1 MKRSP
6 TPPPLVMIPGHL
18 LTSELWKQQEQHLTP
33 HYPCILP
40 EIPEAETIREMAS
53 MILDQIPES
62 FFLAGLSMGG
72 MIALEIL
79 NIASERVLKLALLDT
94 TAGPETMERSRQRTE
109 FLEDAERQGFENT
122 IEQRWI
128 DLMLTEEGRKQEELP
143 KAIMRMASK
152 VGLERCRQQVRALM
166 ARQDNRKI
174 LASISCPTLVVCG
187 EEDMLTPPE
196 IHREMAENI
205 PNARLE
211 LIPGCGHLTPLE
223 APDRLNEL
231 MLEWLEKP

>member
-1 MKRSP
+1 MKLSQ

-18 LTSELWKQQEQHLTP
+18 LTSELWKQQEQHLKS

-94 TAGPETMERSRQRTE
+94 TAGPEAMERSRQSTE
-109 FLEDAERQGFENT
+109 YHEDADHQGFEHT
-122 IEQRWI
+122 IEQ
-128 DLMLTEEGRKQEELP
+128 
-143 KAIMRMASK
+143 
-152 VGLERCRQQVRALM
+152 
-166 ARQDNRKI
+166 
-174 LASISCPTLVVCG
+174 
-187 EEDMLTPPE
+187 
-196 IHREMAENI
+196 
-205 PNARLE
+205 
-211 LIPGCGHLTPLE
+211 
-223 APDRLNEL
+223 
-231 MLEWLEKP
+231 

>member
-1 MKRSP
+1 MHPAGDHESRNDS
-6 TPPPLVMIPGHL
+6 
-18 LTSELWKQQEQHLTP
+18 
-33 HYPCILP
+33 
-40 EIPEAETIREMAS
+40 EMAS

-109 FLEDAERQGFENT
+109 FLEDAERQGFEKT

-128 DLMLTEEGRKQEELP
+128 NLMLTEEGRKQEELP
-143 KAIMRMASK
+143 KSIMRMASK
-152 VGLERCRQQVRALM
+152 VGLERCLQQVRALM
-166 ARQDNRKI
+166 ARQDNLKI
-174 LASISCPTLVVCG
+174 LTSISCPTLVVCG
-187 EEDMLTPPE
+187 EEDVLTPPE

-223 APDRLNEL
+223 APDRLNDL
-231 MLEWLEKP
+231 MLELLEKA

>member
-1 MKRSP
+1 
-6 TPPPLVMIPGHL
+6 MIPGHL

-94 TAGPETMERSRQRTE
+94 TAGPETMQRSRQRTE
-109 FLEDAERQGFENT
+109 FLEYAERQSFENT

-143 KAIMRMASK
+143 KSIMRRASK

-174 LASISCPTLVVCG
+174 LASISCSTLVVCG
-187 EEDMLTPPE
+187 EEDVLTPPK
-196 IHREMAENI
+196 IHREMTEKV
-205 PNARLE
+205 PSARLKF
-211 LIPGCGHLTPLE
+211 IPGCGHLTPLE
-223 APDRLNEL
+223 APERLNDL
-231 MLEWLEKP
+231 MLEWLGKA

>member
-1 MKRSP
+1 
-6 TPPPLVMIPGHL
+6 MIPGHL
-18 LTSELWKQQEQHLTP
+18 QTSELWKQQEQHLTP

-53 MILDQIPES
+53 MILDQIPGS

-94 TAGPETMERSRQRTE
+94 TAGPETMERSRQRSE
-109 FLEDAERQGFENT
+109 FLEDAERQGFEKT

-152 VGLERCRQQVRALM
+152 VGLERCRQQVRAL
-166 ARQDNRKI
+166 
-174 LASISCPTLVVCG
+174 VVCG
-187 EEDMLTPPE
+187 EEDVLTPPE

-223 APDRLNEL
+223 APERLNDL
-231 MLEWLEKP
+231 MLEWLEKA

>member
-1 MKRSP
+1 MRSQILS
-6 TPPPLVMIPGHL
+6 PLVMISGHL
-18 LTSELWKQQEQHLTP
+18 LTLELWKQQEQHLTP

-40 EIPEAETIREMAS
+40 EIPVAETIREMAL
-53 MILDQIPES
+53 MILDQIPGS

-94 TAGPETMERSRQRTE
+94 TAGPETMQRSRQRTE
-109 FLEDAERQGFENT
+109 FLEEAERQGFEKT

-128 DLMLTEEGRKQEELP
+128 NLMLTEEGRKQEELP
-143 KAIMRMASK
+143 KSIMRMASK

-166 ARQDNRKI
+166 VRQDNFKI
-174 LASISCPTLVVCG
+174 LTSISCPTLVVCG
-187 EEDMLTPPE
+187 EEDVLTPPE

-205 PNARLE
+205 PNASLE

-223 APDRLNEL
+223 APERLNDL
-231 MLEWLEKP
+231 MLEWLEKA

>member
-1 MKRSP
+1 
-6 TPPPLVMIPGHL
+6 
-18 LTSELWKQQEQHLTP
+18 
-33 HYPCILP
+33 
-40 EIPEAETIREMAS
+40 
-53 MILDQIPES
+53 
-62 FFLAGLSMGG
+62 
-72 MIALEIL
+72 
-79 NIASERVLKLALLDT
+79 
-94 TAGPETMERSRQRTE
+94 
-109 FLEDAERQGFENT
+109 
-122 IEQRWI
+122 
-128 DLMLTEEGRKQEELP
+128 MLTEEGRKQEELP

-187 EEDMLTPPE
+187 EEDVLTPPE

-223 APDRLNEL
+223 APERLNDL
-231 MLEWLEKP
+231 MLEWLEKT

>member
-1 MKRSP
+1 M
-6 TPPPLVMIPGHL
+6 LPGHL

-33 HYPCILP
+33 QSPCILP

-53 MILDQIPES
+53 MILDQIPGS

-109 FLEDAERQGFENT
+109 FLEDAERQGFEKT

-128 DLMLTEEGRKQEELP
+128 NLMLTEEGRKQEELP
-143 KAIMRMASK
+143 KSIMRMASK
-152 VGLERCRQQVRALM
+152 VGLERYRQQVRALM
-166 ARQDNRKI
+166 ARQDNRKN
-174 LASISCPTLVVCG
+174 LASIS
-187 EEDMLTPPE
+187 
-196 IHREMAENI
+196 
-205 PNARLE
+205 
-211 LIPGCGHLTPLE
+211 
-223 APDRLNEL
+223 
-231 MLEWLEKP
+231 